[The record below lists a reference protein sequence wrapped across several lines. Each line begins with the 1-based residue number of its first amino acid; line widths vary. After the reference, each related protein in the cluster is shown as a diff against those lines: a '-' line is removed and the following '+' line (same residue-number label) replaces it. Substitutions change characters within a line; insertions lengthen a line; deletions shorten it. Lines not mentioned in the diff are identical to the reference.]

1 MGNAEDLHLLRETYE
16 QALANYEA
24 VCSALN
30 RHLAGGERPSTQ
42 ALQREQEARVVLDAA
57 RRSYLD
63 AWMLP

>member
-1 MGNAEDLHLLRETYE
+1 MGDAEDLHLLRHTYE
-16 QALANYEA
+16 QALASYEA
-24 VCSALN
+24 VCSSLN
-30 RHLAGGERPSTQ
+30 RHLAAGERPSIE

>member
-1 MGNAEDLHLLRETYE
+1 MGNAEDLYLLRDTYE
-16 QALANYEA
+16 QALVSYEA

-30 RHLAGGERPSTQ
+30 RHLAAGERPSTE
-42 ALQREQEARVVLDAA
+42 AVQREQEARVVLDAA